1 VSRHPYLPIGSLR
14 AAVCYPSAPGAF
26 PDERIEAAMRTFGL
40 DALATRLDDDEP
52 WEQKLSAHEQ
62 QRLALARVLLQQPD
76 WIVFDEA
83 MSDLDEA
90 MEAKVYEVL
99 AQQLPNAAVLSV
111 AGRPGALE
119 RLPRR
124 WALRESAGGHVV
136 LEAT

>member
-1 VSRHPYLPIGSLR
+1 MAL
-14 AAVCYPSAPGAF
+14 
-26 PDERIEAAMRTFGL
+26 RTFGL
-40 DALATRLDDDEP
+40 DPFVTRLDDDEP
-52 WEQKLSAHEQ
+52 WEQKLSGHEQ
-62 QRLALARVLLQQPD
+62 QRLALARVLLHRPD

-90 MEAKVYEVL
+90 TEARVYEVL

-111 AGRPGALE
+111 AGRPAVLE

-124 WALRESAGGHVV
+124 WTLRESVGGHVA